1 MNILKLIARNRT
13 ANNAA
18 WLIGAHCLQSL
29 LSFFINMLTVRYLG
43 PSNYGVVN
51 YAASLTS
58 FLTPVMNLGITSIL
72 VQELVQH
79 RDSEGEI
86 LGTSFVLTLCSSV
99 LCMISMVAFSMVANP
114 GDRLTVI
121 ACAIYS
127 LILPLYA
134 LREIVCWYQS
144 HLLSKISSIVGIVA
158 YVVVSAYKIFLLTT
172 GKSVLWFAVS
182 NSLDVLI
189 ISAALHVIYRRR
201 GGQRFSF
208 SAKTAHRLFSRG
220 KYYIIP
226 NLMVAIFAQTDR
238 IMLKSMMSSEA
249 VGYYSAAVA
258 CAMITNFIFSALI
271 DSFRPVI
278 FSDKK
283 AGRSKYL
290 DDLRLL
296 YGLVIFLSLGQ
307 SLFMT
312 VFAKWIVRIIYGAA
326 YAPTVSALQ
335 IVVWFTTFSYL
346 GAVRNIWILAEE
358 KQKHL
363 LVINLSGA
371 AANVVLNAL
380 LIPRYG
386 ILGASAAS
394 LATQFFTNIVVGWLI
409 PALRPNNQLM
419 LSALNPVR
427 LLKTMTGYRDEKD

>member
-1 MNILKLIARNRT
+1 MNIFKLIARNRT

-134 LREIVCWYQS
+134 LREIVCWDQS

-158 YVVVSAYKIFLLTT
+158 YGVVSAYKIFLLTT

-346 GAVRNIWILAEE
+346 GAVRNVWILAEE

-363 LVINLSGA
+363 LAINLSGA

>member
-1 MNILKLIARNRT
+1 MNIFKLIARNRT

-134 LREIVCWYQS
+134 LREIVCWDQS

-346 GAVRNIWILAEE
+346 GAVRNVWILAEE

-363 LVINLSGA
+363 LAINLSGA